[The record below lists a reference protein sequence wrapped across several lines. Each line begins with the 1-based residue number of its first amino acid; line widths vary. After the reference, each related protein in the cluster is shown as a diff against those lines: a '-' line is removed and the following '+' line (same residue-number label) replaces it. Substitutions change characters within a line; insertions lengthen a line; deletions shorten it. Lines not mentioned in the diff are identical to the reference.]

1 MPLTIYMC
9 RDRTDVGDLIRAA
22 RAGEPD
28 ALNRLIA
35 LYRNYLRLLART
47 SLDTKLQAKLDA
59 SDAVQET
66 LLKAF
71 QGFTEFRGESEPELA
86 AWLRRILR
94 NSLANLQRGFRTG
107 GRRAALE
114 RSLDDTLE
122 RSSFA
127 LNGLVPAAGPSP
139 SRGAQQRE
147 LGVLMADALASL
159 RPDDG
164 TVLLLR
170 SIKGLDWKE
179 VGHHMDRTP
188 DASRVLW
195 GRALRRL
202 GTMLEDMQ
210 WPSA

>member
-1 MPLTIYMC
+1 MG
-9 RDRTDVGDLIRAA
+9 RDQTDVGDLIRAA

-28 ALNRLIA
+28 ALDRLLA

-47 SLDTKLQAKLDA
+47 SLDTKLRAKLDA

-71 QGFTEFRGESEPELA
+71 QGFGEFRGESEPELA

-94 NSLANLQRGFRTG
+94 NSLANLERTFRTD

-114 RSLDDTLE
+114 RSLDDTLQ

-127 LNGLVPAAGPSP
+127 LNGLLPAPGPSP

-147 LGVLMADALASL
+147 LGVLMADALAGL

-164 TVLLLR
+164 KVVVLR
-170 SIKGLDWKE
+170 SLKGLNWQE

-188 DASRVLW
+188 DAARVLW

-202 GTMLEDMQ
+202 GALLEDMR